1 MSIAAGIEG
10 LYVETR
16 NYGATAAFWA
26 SLGFEKVLDGQ
37 DGSAQWAH
45 RAGGPYVFIIEQHDR
60 DLQVT
65 PVLRVPDAASFD
77 PARTPEYVQPF
88 ELQHWGVL
96 QAILADPDG
105 LGVSIEAPPLAGPA
119 DEACHG

>member
-1 MSIAAGIEG
+1 MTTNGIEG

-45 RAGGPYVFIIEQHDR
+45 PAGGPYVFIIEEHEAEPR
-60 DLQVT
+60 IT
-65 PVLRVPDAASFD
+65 PVLRVADANAF
-77 PARTPEYVQPF
+77 RPEREPVFLQPF
-88 ELQHWGVL
+88 TAQHWGVV
-96 QAILADPDG
+96 QAIIADPDG
-105 LGVSIEAPPLAGPA
+105 RGVSIEAAA
-119 DEACHG
+119 HG

>member
-1 MSIAAGIEG
+1 MTITDGIEG

-45 RAGGPYVFIIEQHDR
+45 PSGRPYVFIIEQHDR
-60 DLQVT
+60 DLQVS
-65 PVLRVPDAASFD
+65 PVLRIPDATGFAPD
-77 PARTPEYVQPF
+77 RAAEYIQAF

-96 QAILADPDG
+96 QAIIADPDG
-105 LGVSIEAPPLAGPA
+105 RGVSIEAPAPEGSEGAP
-119 DEACHG
+119 HG